1 MKTIINKMLLCTLL
15 VAPFGQTILAVNPAI
30 EPDALIQM
38 LKDPKIAQALTEA
51 LQKIKEVPTD
61 TIGGNFAASG
71 QGFIEGFQGLGL
83 GISRLVRECSGNF
96 RDIGMSAAKHY
107 WMLGGALAT
116 GALFYMYVLPRI
128 KFKIE
133 FSSDHNPQVN
143 IRPRDGQVIR
153 IANANA

>member
-1 MKTIINKMLLCTLL
+1 MKTIMSKMLLCTLIL
-15 VAPFGQTILAVNPAI
+15 MPFGQTISAI
-30 EPDALIQM
+30 DPVVEPTALIQI

-51 LQKIKEVPTD
+51 LQKIKEVPAD

-83 GISRLVRECSGNF
+83 GISRLVRECSHNF
-96 RDIGMSAAKHY
+96 RDLGVSAAKHY
-107 WMLGGALAT
+107 WVLGGALAT

-128 KFKIE
+128 KFRIE
-133 FSSDHNPQVN
+133 FSSDHNPHVN
-143 IRPRDGQVIR
+143 IHPRDGQIIR